1 MAQRAKLS
9 LSSQIR
15 SPASPSPV
23 ETVPPSARPDR
34 AGTKVILGHFPKATW
49 SALRRLALERETT
62 SQALLEEALTDLFA
76 KYNQRV

>member
-9 LSSQIR
+9 LSRQTH
-15 SPASPSPV
+15 PV
-23 ETVPPSARPDR
+23 ENSSVVAIPSERPDR

-49 SALRRLALERETT
+49 AALRRLALEEEKT

-76 KYNQRV
+76 KYKQQV